1 MSVSLQIERT
11 DINLQ
16 AIMKGKVIISP
27 DPIKTKERI
36 DINGN
41 IIDPK
46 TKRVIVPKE
55 PDYVPPSNPA
65 PIPKPPQAPVVNE
78 IPKDDGLSVLEQ
90 IEAAKQRLVELE
102 ELRKLKIAQKRK
114 ELEILE
120 NKTL

>member
-90 IEAAKQRLVELE
+90 IEAAKQKLVELE

>member
-1 MSVSLQIERT
+1 M
-11 DINLQ
+11 
-16 AIMKGKVIISP
+16 GKVIISP